1 MHMLKTT
8 AALLL
13 ATSAVHSSLATAA
26 PVEQEGYYGAARVIS
41 ADRKARN
48 MDSSARPGIGSFVS
62 GDDNQKDI
70 TGSLGVG
77 YRFGNGWR
85 LEGEWTLPQKDTF
98 TSGSTAF
105 PTSLNEHHIESTRVM
120 LNAYR
125 DVRVA
130 EKISVYGSAGLGLAR
145 LESKGWQGNESR
157 QYGSATQ
164 TNLAWSVGAGVIYDV
179 TDRLALDLGYRYI
192 DMGDTESG
200 WNNFPNARGLQ
211 DEKMKANL
219 VSRELS
225 LGAHWAF

>member
-1 MHMLKTT
+1 MLTRS

-13 ATSAVHSSLATAA
+13 LTPLVYSSLASAA
-26 PVEQEGYYGAARVIS
+26 PAEEEGYYGVARVIS
-41 ADRKARN
+41 AERTARN

-62 GDDNQKDI
+62 GDDSHKDM
-70 TGSLGVG
+70 TGSIGLG

-85 LEGEWTLPQKDTF
+85 LEGELSLAQKDKF
-98 TSGSTAF
+98 NSGSTTF
-105 PTSLNEHHIESTRVM
+105 PTSLNEHHIESSRVM

-125 DVRVA
+125 DLRITDKV
-130 EKISVYGSAGLGLAR
+130 SLYGSVGLGLAK

-164 TNLAWSVGAGVIYDV
+164 TNLAWSVGAGVAYDV
-179 TDRLALDLGYRYI
+179 TDRLTLDLGYRYI

-219 VSRELS
+219 VSRELL
-225 LGAHWAF
+225 LGARWAF